1 MPAVSSSVNEDS
13 AEEDG
18 KFIGDKHIAVD
29 MPSASAFSR
38 ADRSAVPWTSPN
50 APSRHER
57 DDAFDRDMV
66 TRAISDT
73 GRWAFGTIAVEAW
86 VLDNH
91 TGQLNRPSGALWF
104 DPSAA
109 AVASGKTQEA
119 ILRLV
124 DPDRPDYVAPEP
136 LAPGIG
142 LAGALWSEL
151 ARSNRGI
158 SGRGSVTPLASGGI
172 RRPAHRVVW
181 RDVKAISVDPDQP
194 YNLRLNIVAETGIG
208 LVAGVPF
215 DFRGVKGLVLYFA
228 RGTANEQKLKAST
241 NTSYLLASA
250 DVIGSIIALRDPRQ
264 ICLNERRNERE
275 DVRRRLRLKMVAFV
289 RIGGSFLRYGG
300 AKIQQSDDITNATSS
315 GTLPNSFPTKT
326 KKIVLKY
333 WTVAKRN
340 TITII
345 RKCKGANNEPPPPMS
360 AFESL
365 WSLLGSFMSVL
376 MLLNFSDAITKQN
389 PALSLVTGPFGA
401 LMTLQYNLTAA
412 PASQPRNAILGQTIS
427 LSVAIGMTYTGLDST
442 MRQALA
448 TALAIML
455 MARLGITHP
464 PAGAAALIFSGGGYG
479 WAHFGIM
486 LAGNV
491 LAIFLA
497 SIFNNA
503 NQKRQYP
510 TFWGG
515 GYWCHHFLG
524 CKKTKSD

>member
-1 MPAVSSSVNEDS
+1 MPAVSSSVNEEN
-13 AEEDG
+13 AREDG
-18 KFIGDKHIAVD
+18 KFIGDRHIAVD
-29 MPSASAFSR
+29 MPS
-38 ADRSAVPWTSPN
+38 SAVPN
-50 APSRHER
+50 AAPSRNER

-66 TRAISDT
+66 TRAIADT

-86 VLDNH
+86 VLDNE
-91 TGQLNRPSGALWF
+91 TGKLNRPEGAIWF
-104 DPSAA
+104 DRALT
-109 AVASGKTQEA
+109 AVESGKKREA

-124 DPDRPDYVAPEP
+124 DPDRPDYVSPEP

-142 LAGALWSEL
+142 LAGAIWSEL

-158 SGRGSVTPLASGGI
+158 SGRGSVTPRTTGGI
-172 RRPAHRVVW
+172 HLLAHRVVW

-194 YNLRLNIVAETGIG
+194 YNLRLNVVAETGIG

-215 DFRGVKGLVLYFA
+215 DFRGVKGCVLYFA
-228 RGTANEQKLKAST
+228 RGTANELKLKSST
-241 NTSYLLASA
+241 NTLYLLASA
-250 DVIGSIIALRDPRQ
+250 DVIGSIIALRNPRQ
-264 ICLNERRNERE
+264 ICLNERRSERE
-275 DVRRRLRLKMVAFV
+275 DVRRRLRLKMVAFI
-289 RIGGSFLRYGG
+289 RIGGSFLREGG
-300 AKIQQSDDITNATSS
+300 AKIQHSDDISTATSS
-315 GTLPNSFPTKT
+315 STLPDSFSSKS
-326 KKIVLKY
+326 KEFVLKC
-333 WTVAKRN
+333 WKVAKRN
-340 TITII
+340 TIAIV

-360 AFESL
+360 AFESM
-365 WSLLGSFMSVL
+365 WSFVGCFVSLL
-376 MLLNFSDAITKQN
+376 MLLNFSSAITKQN

-427 LSVAIGMTYTGLDST
+427 LCVALGITYTGLDST

-464 PAGAAALIFSGGGYG
+464 PAGAAALIFSGGGYD

-510 TFWGG
+510 TFWGF

-524 CKKTKSD
+524 CNKAKSD

>member
-1 MPAVSSSVNEDS
+1 M
-13 AEEDG
+13 
-18 KFIGDKHIAVD
+18 
-29 MPSASAFSR
+29 
-38 ADRSAVPWTSPN
+38 
-50 APSRHER
+50 
-57 DDAFDRDMV
+57 
-66 TRAISDT
+66 
-73 GRWAFGTIAVEAW
+73 
-86 VLDNH
+86 
-91 TGQLNRPSGALWF
+91 
-104 DPSAA
+104 
-109 AVASGKTQEA
+109 
-119 ILRLV
+119 
-124 DPDRPDYVAPEP
+124 
-136 LAPGIG
+136 
-142 LAGALWSEL
+142 
-151 ARSNRGI
+151 
-158 SGRGSVTPLASGGI
+158 TPLASGGI
-172 RRPAHRVVW
+172 RRPAHQVVW

-194 YNLRLNIVAETGIG
+194 YNLRLSVVAETGIG

-228 RGTANEQKLKAST
+228 RGTANEKKLKASK

-264 ICLNERRNERE
+264 ICLNERRSERE
-275 DVRRRLRLKMVAFV
+275 DVRRRLRLKMVAFIQ
-289 RIGGSFLRYGG
+289 IGGSFLRERGE
-300 AKIQQSDDITNATSS
+300 KIQHSDDVTNATSS
-315 GTLPNSFPTKT
+315 NTAPDSFAAT
-326 KKIVLKY
+326 IRQSILKC

-365 WSLLGSFMSVL
+365 WSFLGCFMSLL
-376 MLLNFSDAITKQN
+376 MLLNFSNAITKQN

-412 PASQPRNAILGQTIS
+412 PASQPRNAILGQAIS
-427 LSVAIGMTYTGLDST
+427 LSLAIGMTYTGLDST

-464 PAGAAALIFSGGGYG
+464 PAGAAALILSGGGYG

-510 TFWGG
+510 TFWGL